1 MCYKYVNAV
10 NRYAAEGNKK
20 TKTSPILKGVKAVF
34 TREIH
39 LSRETVQDF
48 VSEASKCDFDVDL
61 GYNRIVVD
69 AKSIMGVFS
78 LDLTRSLTVRYPL
91 KDDQFEV
98 ALNRFA
104 LSELK
109 YGDKAWRDRYNRLPH
124 TEEIPVCGFFLP

>member
-69 AKSIMGVFS
+69 AKSIMGIFS
-78 LDLTRSLTVRYPL
+78 IDLTRTLCL
-91 KDDQFEV
+91 KVHSDNADEC
-98 ALNRFA
+98 
-104 LSELK
+104 
-109 YGDKAWRDRYNRLPH
+109 
-124 TEEIPVCGFFLP
+124 EEIKDMIKRFIVED